1 MKKLLLAFFVLFQFS
16 AIHAS
21 AQTAENSSDSEKYNR
36 WSASVYGGYIFGE
49 HDRGQQIFASRFNVV
64 SEPTYAFGGDVRYA
78 LIPFWSMEAGYRYSY
93 LEGVGFETTMHTISI
108 KNTFN
113 LNRLYR
119 RSDLAG
125 TLNPFVILGVEQDFF
140 DAEGPAESF
149 GRSEASLIGGLGLAY
164 RVSNRVEL
172 YAQHE
177 IKLSSNRL
185 DLTDRGYPYDQIGMA
200 SGGIRIHFGSKGK
213 KPLNLA
219 PAARKITVTEF
230 ENFENEIARIDDLER
245 DLANLTRRVDTL
257 ETRADSMEADHNQK
271 FSDLFAMI
279 DSLNARADS
288 LEQCMCVQAEDTV
301 AEEESMDLR
310 RTVPAGH
317 YVQVFATRDYENSIR
332 IRNRFRELLGDQ
344 LDNPDEQVFIIQ
356 RRQFFEVLI
365 GTFQRFA
372 AAQEILPPAVD
383 EMSDAF
389 IITFPRPLSLK
400 EQYEGTVILYDE

>member
-1 MKKLLLAFFVLFQFS
+1 MYKIVILCIALMQAGSIVSLAQIS
-16 AIHAS
+16 G
-21 AQTAENSSDSEKYNR
+21 DSEQPEKYNR
-36 WSASVYGGYIFGE
+36 LSASVYGGYIFGE
-49 HDRGQQIFASRFNVV
+49 LDTGLQIFASRFNVV
-64 SEPTYAFGGDVRYA
+64 SEPTYAFGTDVRYA

-119 RSDLAG
+119 NNDLAG

-140 DAEGPAESF
+140 DAQGPDDSF
-149 GRSEASLIGGLGLAY
+149 SRSEASLIGGLGLAY

-185 DLTDRGYPYDQIGMA
+185 DLTDRGYPYDEIGMA
-200 SGGIRIHFGSKGK
+200 SGGIRIHFGSKEK

-219 PAARKITVTEF
+219 PPAKKISVTEF
-230 ENFENEIARIDDLER
+230 EDFENEIARINNLER
-245 DLANLTRRVDTL
+245 DLASLTQRVDTL
-257 ETRADSMEADHNQK
+257 ETKVDSMETDHNQK

-279 DSLNARADS
+279 DSLQTRADS
-288 LEQCMCVQAEDTV
+288 LEQCMCRPAQEET
-301 AEEESMDLR
+301 AEEDSRDLR

-317 YVQVFATRDYENSIR
+317 YVQVFASRDYDDAIQ
-332 IRNRFRELLGDQ
+332 IRNRFRELLSGR
-344 LDNPDEQVFIIQ
+344 LDNPDEDVFLIS

-365 GTFQRFA
+365 GTFEQFS
-372 AAQEILPPAVD
+372 AAQQILPPAVN

-389 IITFPRPLSLK
+389 IITFDRPVHLE